1 MEFPIITTDIIS
13 IDSSKIKDCNDNS
26 KFVIIYG
33 ENGSG
38 KTTFSEC
45 LRIQNQNE
53 NKYSIKFINL
63 DIWKDKQFYIYNK
76 HFVNQNIFNNNA
88 EFNDIAN
95 IV

>member
-45 LRIQNQNE
+45 LRIQNQN
-53 NKYSIKFINL
+53 
-63 DIWKDKQFYIYNK
+63 
-76 HFVNQNIFNNNA
+76 
-88 EFNDIAN
+88 
-95 IV
+95 

>member
-76 HFVNQNIFNNNA
+76 HFVNQNIFNNNS
-88 EFNDIAN
+88 EFSKQI
-95 IV
+95 